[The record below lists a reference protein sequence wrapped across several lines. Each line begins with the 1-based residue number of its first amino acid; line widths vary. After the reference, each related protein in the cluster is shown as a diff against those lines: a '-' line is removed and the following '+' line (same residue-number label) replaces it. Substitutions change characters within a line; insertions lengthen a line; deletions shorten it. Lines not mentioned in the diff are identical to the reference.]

1 MFVHVRQSK
10 PLTIRQHAL
19 ASVLEDASVPRS
31 PSPERLTH
39 VQEQQKLRD
48 ELLTFDTD
56 SPTMDELNALPYL
69 DMVVSESLRLHAPV
83 PTTIRV
89 PIKDDVIPV
98 SAPFTDRN
106 GDVQDSIKY
115 VDSALYRE
123 ELEFVYVSDSFVS
136 TGSTR
141 EAQSSSPSRP

>member
-1 MFVHVRQSK
+1 M
-10 PLTIRQHAL
+10 
-19 ASVLEDASVPRS
+19 
-31 PSPERLTH
+31 
-39 VQEQQKLRD
+39 QQKLRD
-48 ELLTFDTD
+48 ELLTVAADT
-56 SPTMDELNALPYL
+56 PTMDELNALPYL
-69 DMVVSESLRLHAPV
+69 DMVIRESLRLHAPV
-83 PTTIRV
+83 PASIRV
-89 PIKDDVIPV
+89 PVKDDVIPV

-141 EAQSSSPSRP
+141 EAQSSSLSRP

>member
-1 MFVHVRQSK
+1 M
-10 PLTIRQHAL
+10 
-19 ASVLEDASVPRS
+19 
-31 PSPERLTH
+31 
-39 VQEQQKLRD
+39 QQKLRD
-48 ELLTFDTD
+48 ELLTFETD

-69 DMVVSESLRLHAPV
+69 DMVVRESLRLHAPV
-83 PTTIRV
+83 PTTIRI

-115 VDSALYRE
+115 VDSTLYLE
-123 ELEFVYVSDSFVS
+123 EFESVYVSDSFIS

-141 EAQSSSPSRP
+141 GARSSSLSRP